1 MGLVLA
7 GGRGSR
13 MQSTLPKSLHK
24 LAGKTIIEHII
35 IHLARLP
42 LSSICV
48 VLWEHNYSEFLGVLD
63 RISDHLNQPISICL
77 QRDPLGTAYAAGC
90 SGYLWPELPL
100 PEYCDGKVLR
110 HPHHPLPHSILI
122 CPGDAPAIC
131 ENTINQMIHQHHQK
145 SSPLSLIGCYF
156 DNPFGYGR
164 IVLNRQE
171 HVERIVE
178 EKNAS
183 STEKAIK
190 LCYSGIM
197 VAQTH
202 KLFQWLG
209 QVQPNPVTGEYYLTD
224 VIAMVKEVKDKGGS
238 RDSQRNGY
246 ESAGGSYLYRAN
258 SPHHFLGI
266 NSETQKRSLEAI
278 MTSTSDNHTINRQ
291 DHLKVT

>member
-1 MGLVLA
+1 
-7 GGRGSR
+7 
-13 MQSTLPKSLHK
+13 MQSSLPKSLHV

-48 VLWEHNYSEFLGVLD
+48 VLWEHNHKEFLGILD
-63 RISDHLNQPISICL
+63 KISHHLNQPISICL

-90 SGYLWPELPL
+90 SGYLWPELSP

-110 HPHHPLPHSILI
+110 SLHHSLPHSILI
-122 CPGDAPAIC
+122 CPGDTPAIC
-131 ENTINQMIHQHHQK
+131 ETTINQMIQQHHQT
-145 SSPLSLIGCYF
+145 SSQLSLIGCYF

-164 IVLNRQE
+164 IVLNGQQ

-183 STEKAIK
+183 AREKAIK

-202 KLFQWLG
+202 KLFQWLS

-224 VIAMVKEVKDKGGS
+224 VIAMVKEEGV
-238 RDSQRNGY
+238 SQEKSKPDNLEGM
-246 ESAGGSYLYRAN
+246 GGSYLYRAD

-266 NSETQKRSLEAI
+266 NSESQKRTLEAI
-278 MTSTSDNHTINRQ
+278 MTRASDNPPLSSQ
-291 DHLKVT
+291 DPLKVT